1 MRNRKM
7 SEQEL
12 RMWCID
18 HSTTKDAC
26 ILWTQAEELY
36 KYVTQKEQRESQKKP
51 HECFFCRLSS
61 WFRGLLK
68 QL

>member
-1 MRNRKM
+1 M

-12 RMWCID
+12 RMWCIEKTIHD
-18 HSTTKDAC
+18 GWASHDSADWIYEYITR
-26 ILWTQAEELY
+26 
-36 KYVTQKEQRESQKKP
+36 KEQKESQKKP

-61 WFRGLLK
+61 WFHGLLK

>member
-12 RMWCID
+12 RMWCIEK
-18 HSTTKDAC
+18 SINSGFSSKDYADW
-26 ILWTQAEELY
+26 IYEY
-36 KYVTQKEQRESQKKP
+36 ITQKEQRESQKKP
-51 HECFFCRLSS
+51 HECIFCRLSS
-61 WFRGLLK
+61 WFHGLLK

>member
-1 MRNRKM
+1 MRSRKM

-18 HSTTKDAC
+18 HSTTQNAH
-26 ILWTQAEELY
+26 IFWEQVEELY
-36 KYVTQKEQRESQKKP
+36 KYVTQKEQKESQKKP
-51 HECFFCRLSS
+51 HECIFCRLSS
-61 WFRGLLK
+61 WFHGLLK